1 MGRKLFWHKLC
12 PLSTGN
18 IKVLMSHAC
27 TVLNT
32 PADSELNLRTLFH
45 GTWHFMQIQ
54 SKLWNS
60 LNWDWSE
67 STFSS
72 VNLLWT
78 PHNLEPARWS
88 RLSLNSDIS
97 SRHINTSWELTV
109 TVSPPGG
116 HQIIII
122 GAPILPLWHDT
133 GTGAREVSV
142 SLLFMASSSYKEIN
156 TIWRDFH

>member
-27 TVLNT
+27 TCTVLNS
-32 PADSELNLRTLFH
+32 PADSELNLRTLFYKH
-45 GTWHFMQIQ
+45 DILCKFR
-54 SKLWNS
+54 NS

-78 PHNLEPARWS
+78 PHNLEADRWS
-88 RLSLNSDIS
+88 RLSLDSDIS

-122 GAPILPLWHDT
+122 GAPTLPLWHQT
-133 GTGAREVSV
+133 STPLEHKWGFSV
-142 SLLFMASSSYKEIN
+142 TVFMASSSYE
-156 TIWRDFH
+156 

>member
-1 MGRKLFWHKLC
+1 MQQDILC
-12 PLSTGN
+12 
-18 IKVLMSHAC
+18 KF
-27 TVLNT
+27 
-32 PADSELNLRTLFH
+32 R
-45 GTWHFMQIQ
+45 
-54 SKLWNS
+54 NS

-78 PHNLEPARWS
+78 PHNLEAARWS
-88 RLSLNSDIS
+88 RLSLDSDIS

-109 TVSPPGG
+109 TVSPPGD

-122 GAPILPLWHDT
+122 GAPTWPLWHDT

-142 SLLFMASSSYKEIN
+142 SLLFMASSSYKEIY
-156 TIWRDFH
+156 TIWGIFIRIITWCLCKPHPHWQMFPISIHWHEPQSRAEHSRCMPG